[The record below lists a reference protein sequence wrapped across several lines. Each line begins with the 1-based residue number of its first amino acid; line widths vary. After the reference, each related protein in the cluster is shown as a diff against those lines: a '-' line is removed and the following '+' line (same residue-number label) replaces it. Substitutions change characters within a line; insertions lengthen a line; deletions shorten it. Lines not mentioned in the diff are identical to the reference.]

1 MEVDEK
7 HSNGKSNKD
16 ESLEME
22 RQLREKALES
32 LNQRRKESIS
42 DQ

>member
-7 HSNGKSNKD
+7 HSNGKSKKD
-16 ESLEME
+16 DSLEME

-32 LNQRRKESIS
+32 LNKRKESIS